1 MAQKNLTE
9 DKVVDFSKFPKRTTT
24 PVSTAPVN
32 QFWSIKKKVV
42 YIALFILLVVAQV
55 TIFIW
60 LNQSTKPASLPEGY
74 KLVSPSNQPA
84 YLEKIK

>member
-9 DKVVDFSKFPKRTTT
+9 DKVVDFSKFPKRPTT

-42 YIALFILLVVAQV
+42 YIVLFILLVAAQIA
-55 TIFIW
+55 IFVW
-60 LNQSTKPASLPEGY
+60 LNQSAKPASLPDGY
-74 KLVSPSNQPA
+74 KLVSPPNQPA